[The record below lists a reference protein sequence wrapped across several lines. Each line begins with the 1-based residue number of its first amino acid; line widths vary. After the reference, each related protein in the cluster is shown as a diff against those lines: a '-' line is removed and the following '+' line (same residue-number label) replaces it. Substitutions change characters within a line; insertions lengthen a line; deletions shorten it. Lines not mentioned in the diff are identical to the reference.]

1 MNSGKVLKVD
11 KEKPKNFDDL
21 VKVEKLRYVIK
32 TNQKK
37 LRNARSKGQIK
48 KISKL
53 LKNKNEKLSLLLKKL
68 GASKL

>member
-53 LKNKNEKLSLLLKKL
+53 LKNKNKKLSLLLKKL

>member
-37 LRNARSKGQIK
+37 LKNARSKGQIK